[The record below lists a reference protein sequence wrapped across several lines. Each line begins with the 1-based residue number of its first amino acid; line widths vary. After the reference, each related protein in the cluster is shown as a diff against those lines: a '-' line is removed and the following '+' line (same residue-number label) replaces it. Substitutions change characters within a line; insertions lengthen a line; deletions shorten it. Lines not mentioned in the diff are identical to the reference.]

1 MWYSLENG
9 KDCCLGVKYTLND
22 AELEARNNPMIK
34 EIFEYDN
41 NDEFTVC
48 NEADYT
54 ITERLDY

>member
-22 AELEARNNPMIK
+22 AERNNPMIK

-41 NDEFTVC
+41 NDELIGCVWS
-48 NEADYT
+48 
-54 ITERLDY
+54 RK